1 MSENAPDREPSPR
14 PAPPAGQGPPSPQ
27 GAPVPPVPPPQELL
41 RPAVPH
47 VPLTPMMDFFQRRL
61 EALEAELNAER
72 QRAQA
77 AQNLLGQQDAM
88 RSEVESSLK
97 SLHEQLRR
105 EKAEKETEAE
115 KSHSRGRIDALEKR
129 LDEMHQ
135 TWAALLKD
143 AVAARDSQD
152 RQAVAAQAAVGRE
165 VGAVA
170 DGLRDLKAQVE
181 AWRSDVSIVPQAG
194 AALGQLARELPERE
208 RRLLTEMQ
216 DRLAAF
222 AAELADRLSAWEQR
236 HVQEGER
243 QEARL
248 SELGRERAALQRQWD
263 EANHAVRQEFLQER
277 IAREET
283 LAGNI
288 AEVCRRLDAV
298 AAGESKAE
306 AAASELKE
314 QVGKIFSLL
323 NASPKAKDELAAE
336 LEREKA
342 DLIKSLRDRSDLLA
356 RYMSERREVEKTMGA
371 GLLELN
377 SKLDAERDRGRELQG
392 RIAELELQ
400 AKADADRAD
409 RAAADRDRIAA
420 VLSAERDALARALVA
435 ETEKVRLQ
443 LDGRVQAESDWLAR
457 LQELQKRL
465 EAELARGG
473 ELNATIAELR
483 AQVATLTE
491 HMTKALQDKDAIVN
505 RFGSWSQERENLLR
519 TIREKDEMI
528 SMLSSTFQGMLKKE

>member
-1 MSENAPDREPSPR
+1 MSDAEPDREPSSR
-14 PAPPAGQGPPSPQ
+14 PAP
-27 GAPVPPVPPPQELL
+27 PVPPVPPPPELL

-61 EALEAELNAER
+61 EALERELNAER

-77 AQNLLGQQDAM
+77 AQNLLSQQEAM

-143 AVAARDSQD
+143 AVAARDGQD
-152 RQAVAAQAAVGRE
+152 REAVAAQAAVGRE
-165 VGAVA
+165 MGAVA
-170 DGLRDLKAQVE
+170 YGLRDLKAQVE
-181 AWRSDVSIVPQAG
+181 AWRAELASVPQAG
-194 AALGQLARELPERE
+194 MALGQLARELPERE
-208 RRLLTEMQ
+208 RRLLTEIQ

-222 AAELADRLSAWEQR
+222 TAEVADRLSAWEQR
-236 HVQEGER
+236 HGQEAER

-248 SELGRERAALQRQWD
+248 CELGRERAALQRQWE

-277 IAREET
+277 IAREES
-283 LAGNI
+283 LAGDI

-298 AAGESKAE
+298 AAGETK
-306 AAASELKE
+306 AAAAAAQLKE
-314 QVGKIFSLL
+314 EVGRIFALL
-323 NASPKAKDELAAE
+323 NTTPKAKDELVAE

-342 DLIKSLRDRSDLLA
+342 DLIKALRERSDLLA
-356 RYMSERREVEKTMGA
+356 RYMSERREVENTMGA
-371 GLLELN
+371 GLLDLT
-377 SKLDAERDRGRELQG
+377 SKLDAQRDRGRELQG
-392 RIAELELQ
+392 RVAELELQ

-409 RAAADRDRIAA
+409 RADANRDRLAA
-420 VLSAERDALARALVA
+420 SLTAERDSLARSLVA

-443 LDGRVQAESDWLAR
+443 MEAHTQAESDWAGR
-457 LQELQKRL
+457 LQELQQRL
-465 EAELARGG
+465 EAALGRDSELT
-473 ELNATIAELR
+473 ATAAELR
-483 AQVATLTE
+483 AQIATLSE
-491 HMTKALQDKDAIVN
+491 HMARALQDKDAVAN
-505 RFGSWSQERENLLR
+505 RFGAWSQEREKLLQ

-528 SMLSSTFQGMLKKE
+528 SILSSTFQGLLKKE